1 MGLQLCSISGAKMMG
16 RDRVGGAV
24 MRANLESSGRR
35 VRRAVRCGENEGKGN
50 GRRWI
55 KKRRERGQGRSA
67 LLVDVAMNDKEIKNH
82 NFNTGIK

>member
-1 MGLQLCSISGAKMMG
+1 M
-16 RDRVGGAV
+16 RD
-24 MRANLESSGRR
+24 E
-35 VRRAVRCGENEGKGN
+35 ENEGKGK

-67 LLVDVAMNDKEIKNH
+67 SLVDVAVNDKAIKKY